1 MDDLVRAPTTAP
13 AEWLAGVP
21 DVASRLR
28 REPPDRVLVVGCGD
42 GQNAIAVALEFP
54 NTTVYGV
61 DAHAAAVEAASTAAG
76 RSRARDRLLFWR
88 GDPLRPRMPG
98 GADVV
103 VAVGLLTDPGRADKP
118 GVMTLLMTLAGLT
131 APRGLVVLD
140 SPVPIVTSTAVA
152 AGFVSVEHVG
162 ESVHGCPAYLLRR

>member
-1 MDDLVRAPTTAP
+1 MDDLGPTTTTGP

-42 GQNAIAVALEFP
+42 GRDAIAVALEFP
-54 NTTVYGV
+54 TTTVYGV
-61 DAHAAAVEAASTAAG
+61 DTHAAAVEAASATALG
-76 RSRARDRLLFWR
+76 SRARDRLLFWR
-88 GDPLRPRMPG
+88 GDPLHPRMPG

-103 VAVGLLTDPGRADKP
+103 VAVGLLTDPARADKP
-118 GVMTLLMTLAGLT
+118 GVMTLLIALAGLT

-140 SPVPIVTSTAVA
+140 SPVPLVASTAVA
-152 AGFVSVEHVG
+152 AGFVSVEQVG
-162 ESVHGCPAYLLRR
+162 ESVHGCPAFLLRS